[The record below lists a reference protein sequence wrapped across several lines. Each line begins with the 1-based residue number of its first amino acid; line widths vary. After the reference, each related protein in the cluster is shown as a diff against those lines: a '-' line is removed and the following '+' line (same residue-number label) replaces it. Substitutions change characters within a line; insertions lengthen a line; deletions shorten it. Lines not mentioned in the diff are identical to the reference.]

1 MSDLSELAFI
11 DPQQDPGLAHAR
23 IPGGG
28 PMPWPAGSDA
38 GDPDWWSVRVIGAGT
53 VRTLQEW
60 LTATYTTSLLVL
72 RPDGSP
78 ALEWYRDD
86 CDAQTLFLGASA
98 TKSQLASLVGL
109 AVLRDEL
116 SLDDPVTRYVPE
128 FADGGYADCRVLDV
142 ITMTSGVDWVED
154 HRDPFSPASR
164 LVRAFIGASGEAS
177 RDLLTQ
183 IAGGVGPGRRWV
195 YNTADSQVLDW
206 IRERATGRTFA
217 EELTTLWQRLGV
229 EDEAAVSL
237 DAAGVAMA
245 GGGLAATTRSW
256 GRLGRLALTGVDR
269 DEVPLL
275 PDGWT
280 AEAFAPATEFCVP
293 GTLPATITSLL
304 GFGRHWWPV
313 EPTGTVATADGSRGQ
328 FVYVDTVSGLVIVK
342 TSLWPYS
349 DPFVDRQ
356 GRDLSI
362 QGLVALGT
370 AYRRR

>member
-1 MSDLSELAFI
+1 MSDLSELTFI
-11 DPQQDPGLAHAR
+11 DPQQDTGLAHAR
-23 IPGGG
+23 IPAGD
-28 PMPWPAGSDA
+28 PVRWPAGSDA
-38 GDPDWWSVRVIGAGT
+38 DDPDWWSVQVVGAGT
-53 VRTLQEW
+53 VRPLADW
-60 LTATYTTSLLVL
+60 LTQTHTTSLLVL

-86 CDAQTLFLGASA
+86 CGPRTLFLGASA
-98 TKSQLASLVGL
+98 TKSQLASLVGI
-109 AVLRDEL
+109 AVQRGEL
-116 SLDDPVTRYVPE
+116 SLDDPVTRHVPE
-128 FADGGYADCRVLDV
+128 LAGGGYADCRVLDV

-154 HRDPFSPASR
+154 HRDPDSPASR
-164 LVRAFIGASGEAS
+164 LVRAFIGSSGEAS
-177 RDLLTQ
+177 RDLLAG

-217 EELTTLWQRLGV
+217 EELTALWQRLGV
-229 EDEAAVSL
+229 EDGAAVSL

-256 GRLGRLALTGVDR
+256 GRLGRLAVTGVDR
-269 DEVPLL
+269 DDVPLL
-275 PDGWT
+275 PGGWT
-280 AEAFAPATEFCVP
+280 AEAFAPATDFTVP
-293 GTLPATITSLL
+293 GVLPSTITSLL

-313 EPTGTVATADGSRGQ
+313 DPAGTVATADGSRGQ

-362 QGLVALGT
+362 QGLVALGE
-370 AYRRR
+370 ACRRR